1 MKMGC
6 KSKTRNFS
14 SEVLS
19 ASELSHQVVTILQG
33 AGATNRNSPSYVQK
47 CAAPSEARLFDPCHT
62 MSKPDERQRGL
73 HGGKAR

>member
-47 CAAPSEARLFDPCHT
+47 CA
-62 MSKPDERQRGL
+62 DEFPVL
-73 HGGKAR
+73 P